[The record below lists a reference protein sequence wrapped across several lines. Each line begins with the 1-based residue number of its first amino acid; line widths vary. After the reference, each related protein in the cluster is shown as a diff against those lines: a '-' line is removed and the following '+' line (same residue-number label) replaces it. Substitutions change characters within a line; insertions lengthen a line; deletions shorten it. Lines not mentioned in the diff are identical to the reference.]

1 MSNNIEYPT
10 YKGGLNIKGL
20 NAKDEE
26 VALKMTNQMPVAIEL
41 NKKNKIV
48 LVTEAFTGWL
58 SSDKLS
64 QSYNIS
70 MAYSNKTKIKVNKNG
85 QIKEIEKYWLDI
97 NDKLNQKIYD
107 SEQEVFDNQG
117 LSLVEEGPI
126 NVKNY
131 MFTGAAPYIQQMTSG
146 ETILS
151 YNKYFQNE
159 DGTWQNYPTL
169 RIGNE
174 DADFTDST
182 EFKYDKDTDFGY
194 GFESI
199 STLSSHCLALTAAG
213 NKEVNGTQKHYIG
226 IYPMYLNHT
235 ITAKPLSEMSE
246 DNTDAL
252 FIGSESQAQATIQV
266 ANDKDNIYFLI
277 NRLDNSITDKDTTEL
292 YVSSGEENDNY
303 YKFVMNADKIVEMKQ
318 KIGEN
323 ETKIDTKEIKSDIN
337 KNDTNDKNGGYKVLL
352 SIPKE
357 KFGQEVN
364 MLRLDAVVNNQDNG
378 EETVISDTFTNSKVN
393 DISTWNKV
401 KIANIKSIEIKSLP
415 IKMEYIQNYEKLD
428 LTGAKLKINYN
439 NIDAEEIEITSEM
452 VSGFDNSKTGTQT
465 IIVEYKGYK
474 TEFNI
479 VVNPKKA
486 TNVVLKNVPQKQEY
500 IQNYE
505 KLDTIGGSIEIEYN
519 DKSKEIRPI
528 TPEMVSGFDN
538 SKIGKQIL
546 TVTCEEMK
554 VKYEINIVQK
564 QVETI
569 KINKMPGKVT
579 YIQNYD
585 LLDISGGTIEIEYN
599 DKSRSILE
607 ITPEMISGFDNTKIG
622 KQLLTITYEGK
633 TTEYE
638 INIVEKDIVEI
649 KMKTL
654 PKKKE
659 YIQNYEKID
668 LNGGTIEVIYN
679 DKTNEEVKI
688 LEKMIKG
695 FDNSKLGTQTIIV
708 KYGEYETEF
717 DIKVIAKSVEKIKI
731 VKIPEKIEYIKDKED
746 IELNG
751 GIIKIYY
758 NDQSED
764 EKEITKEMI
773 TGFDNKIV
781 GIVQIVVKYENCVD
795 TYNVK
800 IIPEENSDK
809 NIEEDKK
816 TGDKTVATTIIPNA
830 GKSKTILCF
839 IIILC
844 IIIVIVAYKK
854 NKYKDIK

>member
-41 NKKNKIV
+41 NKKNKIS

-85 QIKEIEKYWLDI
+85 QIKEIGKYWLDI

-107 SEQEVFDNQG
+107 SEQEVYDNQG

-174 DADFTDST
+174 DADFTEST

-292 YVSSGEENDNY
+292 YVSSGEENDKY

-323 ETKIDTKEIKSDIN
+323 ETEIDTKEIKSDIN
-337 KNDTNDKNGGYKVLL
+337 KNDTNDENGGYKVLL

-439 NIDAEEIEITSEM
+439 NIDTEEIEITSEM

-569 KINKMPGKVT
+569 KINKMPEKV
-579 YIQNYD
+579 
-585 LLDISGGTIEIEYN
+585 
-599 DKSRSILE
+599 K
-607 ITPEMISGFDNTKIG
+607 
-622 KQLLTITYEGK
+622 
-633 TTEYE
+633 
-638 INIVEKDIVEI
+638 
-649 KMKTL
+649 
-654 PKKKE
+654 

-731 VKIPEKIEYIKDKED
+731 VKIPKKIEYIKDKED